1 MDKLLAEHNLTTLR
15 GNDQLVQ
22 ARAAGGAFGGFEEGW
37 LGFRPTYKSAAPP
50 FSGTV
55 TPIPMDNP

>member
-37 LGFRPTYKSAAPP
+37 LGFRPTYKSAAAPLQWHC
-50 FSGTV
+50 
-55 TPIPMDNP
+55 DANPYG

>member
-37 LGFRPTYKSAAPP
+37 LGGAP
-50 FSGTV
+50 FYGGYGLLTV
-55 TPIPMDNP
+55 NGVASHGP